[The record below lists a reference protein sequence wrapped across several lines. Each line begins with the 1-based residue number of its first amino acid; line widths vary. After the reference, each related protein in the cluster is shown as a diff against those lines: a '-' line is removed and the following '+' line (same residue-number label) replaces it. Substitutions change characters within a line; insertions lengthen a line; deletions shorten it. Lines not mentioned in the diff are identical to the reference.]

1 MPERGAPA
9 RDDISAEERLIARC
23 FRPLATHP
31 GALGLADDAAVL
43 TPPPG
48 CDLVLTTDGVIAG
61 VHFFPD
67 DPPETIGRKALRMN
81 LSDLA
86 AKGAQPAGFLLS
98 IALPAGIDEAWLA
111 AFAAGL
117 GDDAERYQCPLL
129 GGDTDR
135 TPGPI
140 SVSIAAFGTVPQ
152 GKIVRRSTA
161 KAGDRIVVTGTIG
174 DAALGVLLRR
184 DRDMAKRLR
193 LSDAASAHLQ
203 DRYLKPQ
210 PRNALA
216 GAVLQ
221 YASAAMDVSDGLA
234 GDLAK
239 LCRASHVAAEVDAAR
254 VPLSD
259 AARAVL
265 AAEPSLL
272 ETALTGGDDY
282 EILLTLPSERLK
294 AFGAAATE
302 AGVAVDRNR
311 PRRCRAGRP
320 LRPRWQ
326 ASAFRAAVLQ
336 PFLVRSLLRWADD
349 AWLEGWLEISRSL
362 AAGRGGAIMSDPEER
377 HARYDG
383 HRQAAAAH
391 ARTQAACRQER

>member
-1 MPERGAPA
+1 MAA
-9 RDDISAEERLIARC
+9 REDTSAEERLIARY

-67 DPPETIGRKALRMN
+67 DPPDTIGRKVLRMN

-86 AKGAQPAGFLLS
+86 AKGAKPVGFLMS
-98 IALPAGIDEAWLA
+98 VALPEGPHENWLA
-111 AFAAGL
+111 AFTAGL
-117 GDDAERYQCPLL
+117 SEDAEHYGCPLL

-140 SVSIAAFGTVPQ
+140 SASIAAFGSVPQ
-152 GKIVRRSTA
+152 GKMVRRSTA
-161 KAGDRIVVTGTIG
+161 KPGDCVVVTGNIG

-184 DRDMAKRLR
+184 DSRLADGLR
-193 LSDAASAHLQ
+193 LDGAARAHLQ
-203 DRYLKPQ
+203 QRYLLPE

-216 GAVLQ
+216 GAVLE

-239 LCRASHVAAEVDAAR
+239 LCRASSVGAEVDVGR

-259 AARAVL
+259 AVRAAL
-265 AAEPSLL
+265 AADPALL
-272 ETALTGGDDY
+272 ETVLGGGDDY
-282 EILLTLPSERLK
+282 EIILTLSPEKLG
-294 AFGAAATE
+294 AFHGAARA
-302 AGVAVDRNR
+302 AGVA
-311 PRRCRAGRP
+311 AAEIGRVTGGEGACFMRDGSP
-320 LRPRWQ
+320 L
-326 ASAFRAAVLQ
+326 
-336 PFLVRSLLRWADD
+336 
-349 AWLEGWLEISRSL
+349 SL
-362 AAGRGGAIMSDPEER
+362 ARLAYS
-377 HARYDG
+377 HF
-383 HRQAAAAH
+383 
-391 ARTQAACRQER
+391 